1 VTFLVCGRH
10 KSQHFVPQHYL
21 RAFSTDGRSVRICH
35 LCSGRI
41 VPNGSIKDQSCR
53 DYFYGKDRRIEHAL
67 AHMEGGDEA
76 VPKQLRESSGSG
88 LADCRKA
95 AKRA

>member
-1 VTFLVCGRH
+1 VAEH

-35 LCSGRI
+35 LGSGRV
-41 VPNGSIKDQSCR
+41 VPNASIKDQSCR

-76 VPKQLRESSGSG
+76 VLKQLRES
-88 LADCRKA
+88 
-95 AKRA
+95 